1 VFPGEEI
8 VMSKNRKKQ
17 RTNRRRYNPEECLS
31 RMNEF
36 GIKDPTPYEMV
47 KEIIK
52 KDKRRSESY
61 EKK

>member
-1 VFPGEEI
+1 
-8 VMSKNRKKQ
+8 MSKNRKKQ

-36 GIKDPTPYEMV
+36 GIKDPTPYEAV
-47 KEIIK
+47 KEIIN
-52 KDKRRSESY
+52 KDKRRSERN